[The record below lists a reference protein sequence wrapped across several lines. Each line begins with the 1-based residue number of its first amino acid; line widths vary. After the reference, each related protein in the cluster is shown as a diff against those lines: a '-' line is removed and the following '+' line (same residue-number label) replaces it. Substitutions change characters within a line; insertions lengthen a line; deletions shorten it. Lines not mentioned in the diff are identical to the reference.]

1 MKKVL
6 VGMSGGVD
14 SSVTAAILN
23 EKGYEV
29 SGVTLNLIG
38 DGAKATIEDAKK
50 VAKILG
56 IKHQV
61 LNLESEFKKSVID
74 YFVNEYLCGRTP
86 NPCVQCNPKIK
97 FGLLLDYALEN
108 GFDYVATGHYAN
120 VEYDEK
126 SEIYKLKKS
135 ETRKDQSYF
144 LYKLSQRQLSKALFP
159 IGNFEKSYTRTLAE
173 KYGLPVAHKTDSQ
186 DICFI
191 KDITHAQFIENYL
204 NKKAQSGDFV
214 TAEGEKV
221 GIHKG
226 IINYTVGQ
234 RKGLGISWKCPL
246 YVSKIDADK
255 NLIILS
261 ELEAGY
267 KDKIEIENTN
277 FILPCAVGTEVSAFV
292 KIRSRFKEVSC
303 KFFRNSE
310 TAATIIFDEPQKFPA
325 PGQSA
330 VLYDKDGYVIGGGI
344 IL

>member
-14 SSVTAAILN
+14 SSVTAAILK
-23 EKGYEV
+23 EKGYDV

-56 IKHQV
+56 INHRV
-61 LNLESEFKKSVID
+61 LNLESEFKKGVID
-74 YFVNEYLCGRTP
+74 YFVSEYLHGKTP

-108 GFDYVATGHYAN
+108 GFDYIATGHYAN
-120 VEYDEK
+120 IEYDEK
-126 SEIYKLKKS
+126 SGIYKLKKS
-135 ETRKDQSYF
+135 ETSKDQSYF
-144 LYKLSQRQLSKALFP
+144 LYKLAQNQLSKALFP

-173 KYGLPVAHKTDSQ
+173 EYGLPVAHKTDSQ

-191 KDITHAQFIENYL
+191 KDITHARFIEDYL
-204 NKKAQSGDFV
+204 NKKAEIGDFI
-214 TAEGEKV
+214 TENGEKV
-221 GIHKG
+221 GAHKG

-255 NLIILS
+255 NLVILS
-261 ELEAGY
+261 ELESGY
-267 KDKIEIENTN
+267 KNKIEIKDTN
-277 FILPCAVGTEVSAFV
+277 FIIPCDLNTETSAFV
-292 KIRSRFKEVSC
+292 KIRSRFKESPC
-303 KFFRNSE
+303 KFIRNSE
-310 TAATIIFDEPQKFPA
+310 ATATIIFDKPQKFPA

-330 VLYDKDGYVIGGGI
+330 VLYDENGYVIGGGT

>member
-14 SSVTAAILN
+14 SSVTAAILK
-23 EKGYEV
+23 EKGYDV

-38 DGAKATIEDAKK
+38 DAAKPTIEDAKQ
-50 VAKILG
+50 VAEILG
-56 IKHQV
+56 IKHHV
-61 LNLESEFKKSVID
+61 LNLGTEFKKGVID
-74 YFVNEYLCGRTP
+74 YFVGEYLRGRTP

-108 GFDYVATGHYAN
+108 GFDYIATGHYAN
-120 VEYDEK
+120 IEHDETDDV
-126 SEIYKLKKS
+126 YKLKKS
-135 ETRKDQSYF
+135 ETSKDQSYF
-144 LYKLSQRQLSKALFP
+144 LYRLSQNQLSKALFP
-159 IGNFEKSYTRTLAE
+159 IGNFEKSYTRSLAE

-204 NKKAQSGDFV
+204 NKKAKSGDFV
-214 TAEGEKV
+214 TEDGEKV
-221 GIHKG
+221 GSHRG

-255 NLIILS
+255 NLVILS
-261 ELEAGY
+261 ELEKGY
-267 KDKIEIENTN
+267 KDKIKIEDTN
-277 FILPCAVGTEVSAFV
+277 FILPCGINAEMSAFV
-292 KIRSRFKEVSC
+292 KIRSRFKEVPC

-310 TAATIIFDEPQKFPA
+310 HEATIVFDEPQKFPA
-325 PGQSA
+325 AGQSA
-330 VLYDKDGYVIGGGI
+330 VLYDEKGYVIGGGT

>member
-14 SSVTAAILN
+14 SSVTAAILK
-23 EKGYEV
+23 EKGYDV
-29 SGVTLNLIG
+29 TGVTLNLTG
-38 DGAKATIEDAKK
+38 DAAKSAIEDAKK
-50 VAKILG
+50 VTEALG
-56 IKHQV
+56 IEHRV
-61 LNLESEFKKSVID
+61 LNLEWEFKKNVID
-74 YFVNEYLCGRTP
+74 YFVNEYLRGRTP

-108 GFDYVATGHYAN
+108 GFDHIATGHYAN
-120 VEYDEK
+120 IEYDDK
-126 SEIYKLKKS
+126 SRIYKLKKS
-135 ETRKDQSYF
+135 ETSKDQSYF
-144 LYKLSQRQLSKALFP
+144 LYKLSQSQLSKALFP

-214 TAEGEKV
+214 TESGEKV
-221 GIHKG
+221 GMHKG

-234 RKGLGISWKCPL
+234 RKGLGISWECPL

-255 NLIILS
+255 NLVILS
-261 ELEAGY
+261 KLESGY
-267 KDKIEIENTN
+267 KDKIKIEDTN
-277 FILPCAVGTEVSAFV
+277 FILPCDINSEISAFV
-292 KIRSRFKEVSC
+292 KIRSRFKEVPC

-310 TAATIIFDEPQKFPA
+310 TTATIVFDEAQKFPA

-330 VLYDKDGYVIGGGI
+330 VLYDANGYVIGGGTI
-344 IL
+344 V

>member
-14 SSVTAAILN
+14 SSVTTALLK
-23 EKGYEV
+23 EKGYDV
-29 SGVTLNLIG
+29 SGVTLNLVG
-38 DGAKATIEDAKK
+38 KSAEATIEDAKK
-50 VAKILG
+50 VAEILG
-56 IKHQV
+56 IEHRV
-61 LNLESEFKKSVID
+61 LNLETEFKKNVID
-74 YFVNEYLCGRTP
+74 YFVNEYLRGWTP

-108 GFDYVATGHYAN
+108 GFDYIATGHYAN
-120 VEYDEK
+120 IEHDEK
-126 SEIYKLKKS
+126 DGIYKLKKS
-135 ETRKDQSYF
+135 ETSKDQSYF

-191 KDITHAQFIENYL
+191 KDITHAQFIESYL
-204 NKKAQSGDFV
+204 NKKAKSGDFV
-214 TAEGEKV
+214 TNSGEKV
-221 GIHKG
+221 GVHKG

-246 YVSKIDADK
+246 YVSEIDADK
-255 NLIILS
+255 NLVILS
-261 ELEAGY
+261 ELEDGY
-267 KDKIEIENTN
+267 KSEMKIEDTN
-277 FILPCAVGTEVSAFV
+277 FIIPCNINEEVSAFV
-292 KIRSRFKEVSC
+292 KIRSRFKEVPC

-310 TAATIIFDEPQKFPA
+310 TAATIVFDEPQKFPA

-330 VLYDKDGYVIGGGI
+330 VLYDENGYVIVGGT